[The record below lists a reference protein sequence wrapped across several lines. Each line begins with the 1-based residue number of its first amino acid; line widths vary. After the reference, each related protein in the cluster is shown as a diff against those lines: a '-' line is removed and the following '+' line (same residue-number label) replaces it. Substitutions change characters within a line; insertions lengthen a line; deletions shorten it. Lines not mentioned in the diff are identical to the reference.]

1 MPTTVTCVI
10 RASAWREGR
19 PSGRCMLRLQ
29 RVVSGD
35 PEAGNPDMHDRNPAL
50 DLVMSNAMHPVG
62 KADGRSSSGY
72 FEGSKPC
79 RVVDHVVRNQN
90 FFPSASLK
98 VPGGGVVEAAKDPD
112 AGKKQNSGPVP
123 EGMGRLGRLGR
134 GTGSCGTG
142 RRAGC
147 FGRRLTRLR
156 RCGLLSGRNGN
167 KPTCDQQGPKS
178 ESAERQ
184 FTEHATL

>member
-1 MPTTVTCVI
+1 MPTTGTCVI

-35 PEAGNPDMHDRNPAL
+35 PEAGNSDMHDRNPAL

-62 KADGRSSSGY
+62 KADRCSSSGY
-72 FEGSKPC
+72 FEGSEPGGI
-79 RVVDHVVRNQN
+79 VDYVIRNQN

-98 VPGGGVVEAAKDPD
+98 VPGGGVVEATKDPD
-112 AGKKQNSGPVP
+112 AGEKQNVGPVP
-123 EGMGRLGRLGR
+123 EGMGRQGRLGR
-134 GTGSCGTG
+134 GTG
-142 RRAGC
+142 RRNVC
-147 FGRRLTRLR
+147 FGGRLTRLR

-167 KPTCDQQGPKS
+167 KPACDQQGPKS
-178 ESAERQ
+178 ESAEGQ